1 MRGVEEVRRGSERLR
16 VGVWRGDGSV
26 AYVAPV
32 SDRPPTAALVRH
44 ACVVLAERG
53 YREVLTAAL
62 AANERAGFV
71 AAGFEVRD
79 SLHLLAH
86 DLGTPLPAAGR
97 TSLRRGRRSHRPHA
111 LAVDNAAF
119 PPFWRLDDAGLTEAL
134 TATPSARFRIAVA
147 DRRVV
152 GYAVTGRAGRR
163 GYLQRLAVDP
173 RWQGRGI
180 GRDLVA
186 DSLGWLVR
194 RGATSAVV
202 NTQVENERALA
213 LYQAMG
219 FRLQPSGLEVLGR
232 TIAEHQPAR

>member
-16 VGVWRGDGSV
+16 VGTWRGDGSV

-32 SDRPPTAALVRH
+32 SERPPSAPLVRH

-53 YREVLTAAL
+53 YREILTAAL
-62 AANERAGFV
+62 AENERGGFI

-79 SLHLLAH
+79 SLHLLSH
-86 DLGTPLPAAGR
+86 DLGQLPPTGR
-97 TSLRRGRRSHRPHA
+97 TSLRRGRKAHRPAA
-111 LAVDNAAF
+111 LAVDGAAF

-134 TATPSARFRIAVA
+134 TATPSARFRVAVA

-163 GYLQRLAVDP
+163 GYLQRLAVHP
-173 RWQGRGI
+173 SCQGRGI

-186 DSLGWLVR
+186 DSLAWLAR
-194 RGATSAVV
+194 RGSTAAVV

-219 FRLQPSGLEVLGR
+219 FCLQPSGLEVLGR